1 MLDLF
6 GPHFEAGFDA
16 GAGGGTGVVEPAA
29 AAAEPVAPSAAEPVA
44 PVAPEPVAPAA
55 IDYDDPRLNDL
66 IQTQAAQIAQQQ
78 LEQLVQRAQAQQPQ
92 QQGFDASQLLDE
104 YGNVNA
110 AALAELIQQANNE
123 TRRAME
129 AIVSPLAQQMAA
141 AQEAEVVA
149 SGEARLEDILADD
162 ISRNGDFVR
171 AAGNTPEQVAQA
183 QAADAQ
189 ARQMVRTLAD
199 QMFPEIASR
208 YGATPRAAEIAMTR
222 AADQV
227 RGLLRTVGSSAQ
239 AQQANQL
246 ATLAGQNGEVGGTGT
261 AALSRPVVK
270 IGERVTDRYAAAG
283 PPVQ

>member
-6 GPHFEAGFDA
+6 GPHFEAVIDA
-16 GAGGGTGVVEPAA
+16 GVGGGGEAA
-29 AAAEPVAPSAAEPVA
+29 PEPVAPAAAEPVA
-44 PVAPEPVAPAA
+44 PVAAEPVAPAA

-78 LEQLVQRAQAQQPQ
+78 LEQLVQRSQAQQPQQ

-104 YGNVNA
+104 YGNLDPAKFA
-110 AALAELIQQANNE
+110 AWSSQRDQQLVQQVQQMF
-123 TRRAME
+123 T
-129 AIVSPLAQQMAA
+129 PLAQQMQA

-171 AAGNTPEQVAQA
+171 AAGNTPELVAQA